1 MQGTSDARIL
11 WSRFPSRYYFAHV
24 FKFNKQHFLQANNK
38 KAGTLYI
45 LTSNDLPL
53 QCSTERRIW
62 IHVPPTPKKFSW
74 RTSTSWTYKTGHRV
88 IDLFIWYNYFS
99 TGPEVKETMSAQ
111 HKVQSSNLLILSAES
126 ALLKSLKFPVSMAS
140 CNPWNEMEVI
150 IHCSSVVWF
159 VVVALLFIKCMIFVT
174 NFVDGRAL
182 QKLVLSRDSIGNT

>member
-1 MQGTSDARIL
+1 MECTNSTIADPSMKWFKESEVFHLFTAKYCVKMQGTSDARIL

-62 IHVPPTPKKFSW
+62 IHVPPPPKKFSW

-99 TGPEVKETMSAQ
+99 TGPEV
-111 HKVQSSNLLILSAES
+111 
-126 ALLKSLKFPVSMAS
+126 
-140 CNPWNEMEVI
+140 
-150 IHCSSVVWF
+150 
-159 VVVALLFIKCMIFVT
+159 
-174 NFVDGRAL
+174 
-182 QKLVLSRDSIGNT
+182 